1 MCVCRILLFERGF
14 VKIFLLIGVGLLSL
28 GFVAVAKNKYKEGDK
43 QGTFIAI
50 FMVVFFLLLF
60 AYLC

>member
-1 MCVCRILLFERGF
+1 M
-14 VKIFLLIGVGLLSL
+14 KIFLLIGVGLLSL
-28 GFVAVAKNKYKEGDK
+28 NFVAVAKNKYKEGDK

-50 FMVVFFLLLF
+50 FMF